1 MFKFAIENDAMIQ
14 RVQSL
19 YLLFVLA
26 LGLFSPL
33 FFDRDIV
40 DFTLNQRFFNDWF
53 IKALFIIGSG
63 LALIS
68 IFRYKNRQT
77 QFVINRLN
85 LIIQLLLLGVFVYLL
100 LSLSGVSFLTEKG
113 IVVFMPILS
122 IVFLV
127 MANKA
132 ILRDERLVKSAD
144 RLR

>member
-1 MFKFAIENDAMIQ
+1 MFKFAAEIEAMIQ

-40 DFTLNQRFFNDWF
+40 DFTQDQSLFNDWF

-63 LALIS
+63 LALLS
-68 IFRYKNRQT
+68 VLKYRNRQT
-77 QFVINRLN
+77 QFVLNRLN
-85 LIIQLLLLGVFVYLL
+85 IIIQLLMLGVFVYLL
-100 LSLSGVSFLTEKG
+100 LSLPGVSFLTEKG